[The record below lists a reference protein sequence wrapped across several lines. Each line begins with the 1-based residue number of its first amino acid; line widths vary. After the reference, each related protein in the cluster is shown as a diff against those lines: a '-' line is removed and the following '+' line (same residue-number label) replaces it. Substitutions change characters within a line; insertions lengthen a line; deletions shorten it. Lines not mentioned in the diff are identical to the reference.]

1 MTGYMKPDEA
11 AEELGISRSTI
22 TRLKQ
27 MGMPVQYLGTC
38 GRKYLIDPQ
47 VCMDFM
53 QALGEKDRQEHAR
66 KMSVMELRA
75 KRHQMVG

>member
-1 MTGYMKPDEA
+1 MTGYLKPDEA

-38 GRKYLIDPQ
+38 GKKYLINPE
-47 VCMDFM
+47 VAREFM
-53 QALGEKDRQEHAR
+53 QALGEKGRQEKER
-66 KMSVMELRA
+66 KISVMELRA
-75 KRHQMVG
+75 RRHQLVG

>member
-1 MTGYMKPDEA
+1 MTGYLTPERA

-38 GRKYLIDPQ
+38 GRRYLIDPQ
-47 VCMDFM
+47 VALQYM
-53 QALGEKDRQEHAR
+53 QALGEKDKQTQASRL
-66 KMSVMELRA
+66 SVMELRA
-75 KRHQMVG
+75 RRHQMVG

>member
-11 AEELGISRSTI
+11 AEALGISRSTI